1 MRSDHFPIKKKKNYY
16 LVQLF
21 TFTTELDAH
30 DQWGQ
35 TISLVMVGVGL
46 VQLFIFEKVE
56 RLVKTVKT
64 CFLKKTKYLTN
75 AYKSSSLSYKL
86 LKMTRY
92 I

>member
-1 MRSDHFPIKKKKNYY
+1 
-16 LVQLF
+16 
-21 TFTTELDAH
+21 
-30 DQWGQ
+30 
-35 TISLVMVGVGL
+35 MVGVGL

-92 I
+92 INLEYW